1 MFIHRLLY
9 ARILGGAGFIVQTLA
24 QARRLVIEQDTP
36 LFYEEYAPHPFADT
50 GLFLAST
57 ALQIAWLLPLF
68 VRPSA
73 DQQDDDEEKTVGL
86 MEGDEVLE
94 NSLRELQELSPPIEP
109 DPAQVAYMP
118 TYAACSVLTALWTP
132 FFLEQNYMFCEAIL
146 TLAIFIH
153 LYALFTPQ
161 LNMPVLRSRKHIL
174 THLVAKSSTGLAV
187 LYMWKT
193 WGALGG
199 TGAPT
204 TSTRAISAMI
214 FLTVALAT
222 GPDPVVPFVLILDV
236 LALAAGPGDAWR
248 GTFQAIAVMLALVI
262 AVEWVLIG
270 RPGMRYLMG
279 HGAEDSPGEGRGGA
293 REEEE
298 DFEETVF
305 EADVDDE
312 EMQVKTSP
320 RMRQTSPR
328 IGHGSPR
335 MD

>member
-9 ARILGGAGFIVQTLA
+9 ARVLGGAGFAIQTLA

-50 GLFLAST
+50 ALFLGST

-73 DQQDDDEEKTVGL
+73 DKPNDDDEEKTVGL
-86 MEGDEVLE
+86 MEGDEALE
-94 NSLRELQELSPPIEP
+94 NSLRELQELAPPIEP
-109 DPAQVAYMP
+109 DPVQVAYIP

-132 FFLEQNYMFCEAIL
+132 FFLEQNYTICEALL
-146 TLAIFIH
+146 TLVVFIQ

-161 LNMPVLRSRKHIL
+161 LNIPVIRSRKHVL
-174 THLVAKSSTGLAV
+174 THVVAKSSTGLAV

-214 FLTVALAT
+214 FLTIALAT
-222 GPDPVVPFVLILDV
+222 GPDPFVPIVLILDV

-248 GTFQAIAVMLALVI
+248 STFHWIAIMLAVVI
-262 AVEWVLIG
+262 AVEWVFIG
-270 RPGMRYLMG
+270 RPGLRYFANG
-279 HGAEDSPGEGRGGA
+279 EDTQAAEPRDV
-293 REEEE
+293 E
-298 DFEETVF
+298 DVTEETVF
-305 EADVDDE
+305 DADDE
-312 EMQVKTSP
+312 EMQSPKTSP
-320 RMRQTSPR
+320 RMRQGMPHR
-328 IGHGSPR
+328 V
-335 MD
+335 D